1 MTTYTD
7 VFGGDTIPPSE
18 YAYALYVIAG
28 DEDFRWPSEYDGTF
42 GLLIASITELNPS
55 SSGLTVTLPSAEQ
68 VSVGRDILF
77 RNTGSYSI
85 DVVDADGGAV
95 ATIAAGEAQ
104 YVYVADN
111 STAAGLWHLFT
122 YGTGTS
128 SADASALAGDG
139 LEASSGKLRVSSGYQ
154 AVSGNYTILT
164 SDRGKLLEVITGS
177 ITATLPLASAAGDGY
192 YVYVHN
198 SASGTMTVDGNGPE
212 TVDGGLTKTLAPGE
226 SAVFI
231 CNGTYW
237 LTVGFGRDAEFVFSE
252 FVVDM
257 ALTSVNLTSA
267 QIAGRMIRLSGTAS
281 TNVTV
286 TLPSLDNIYF
296 VNVEAGLGG
305 FQATFT
311 TGSGATVSLTSSV
324 RTALYC
330 DGTNVTTAISTAV
343 TSAVLLD
350 DGSAITPSLRFAL
363 DPDTGLFR
371 PGNNQIGF
379 ALAGTERM
387 RLDAN
392 GFLRLGPTG
401 TPLVQLHIESLN
413 PRIDFNDTDAP
424 SGQRYFSINAA
435 NGVMTFQRRQDNGD
449 HIENALTIG
458 VTGNLG
464 VGATPASAPAGS
476 SRFLAIGDNDTGIGQ
491 FGGGVLGVVA
501 DGVERL
507 RVSSSSGRVTVYG
520 DSEIQSG
527 TPRLD
532 LVEADAPAG
541 YNTTSLLRSSN
552 SFYIQTR
559 NSTGST
565 VSTDYLAVGGS
576 SGVSEHVW
584 RTNNDE
590 KMRLTS
596 DGRLGIG
603 ATDPSEPRLQISG
616 SATGSAWQESIWS
629 NLTVASDVTGGY
641 YGIRHRAATQAASFT
656 LPSLHHFYTEQIEFG
671 SGSTVVAQYGF
682 TVTPSL
688 TGATNN
694 YGFYGNLSAA
704 SGRWNFYANGT
715 ASNYFAGDVY
725 IGQNTS
731 SSPGIGNTVNGV
743 AFDAGLTT
751 SFSRSSSFPISVN
764 RNASTGDLISC
775 RYNGSQVGSISVTGS
790 TTAYNTSSD
799 YRLKENVVPITG
811 AAARVMMLKPR
822 RFNFLADPDTVVDG
836 FIAHEAQAVV
846 PEAVHG
852 AKDAVD
858 DEGNPIMQGIDQ
870 SKLVPL
876 LTAAL
881 QEALMTIDD
890 LKMRVEELERV
901 L

>member
-7 VFGGDTIPPSE
+7 PFGGNTIPPAEQS
-18 YAYALYVIAG
+18 YVAHTVSA
-28 DEDFRWPSEYDGTF
+28 DSVFYWPSQYDGTI
-42 GLLIASITELNPS
+42 GLLLASIVAITP
-55 SSGLTVTLPSAEQ
+55 
-68 VSVGRDILF
+68 
-77 RNTGSYSI
+77 TGSGITLALPPANQASI
-85 DVVDADGGAV
+85 GQDVLCRNMGAYPVDITDSDGNAV

-104 YVYVADN
+104 YIYVTDN
-111 STAAGLWHLFT
+111 STAAGIWNLFT

-128 SADASALAGDG
+128 SADASELAGEG
-139 LEASSGKLRVSSGYQ
+139 LEASSGKLRVNSEYQ
-154 AVSGNYTILT
+154 AVSGNYAVLT
-164 SDRGKLLEVITGS
+164 SDRGKLLDVITGS
-177 ITATLPLASAAGDGY
+177 ITATLPPASAAGDGY

-198 SASGTMTVDGNGPE
+198 SASGTMTVDGNGSE

-231 CNGTYW
+231 CNGIYW

-281 TNVTV
+281 ANVTV

-379 ALAGTERM
+379 ALAGAELM
-387 RLDAN
+387 RLNAS
-392 GFLRLGPTG
+392 GFLRLGATG
-401 TPLVQLHIESLN
+401 TPSAQLHIESTN
-413 PRIDFNDTDAP
+413 PRIDFNDTDAT
-424 SGQRYFSINAA
+424 SGQRYFSINASSG
-435 NGVMTFQRRQDNGD
+435 NLLFQRREDNGSYL
-449 HIENALTIG
+449 ENSLTIG

-464 VGATPASAPAGS
+464 VGATPATAPAGS

-491 FGGGVLGVVA
+491 FGGGVFGVVA

-532 LVEADAPAG
+532 LIEADAPAE
-541 YNTTSLLRSSN
+541 YNTTALLRSSN

-559 NSTGST
+559 DSTGSP
-565 VSTDYLAVGGS
+565 VSTDYLVVGGS
-576 SGVSEHVW
+576 LGAFQHIW
-584 RTNNDE
+584 RTNDSE
-590 KMRLTS
+590 RMRLTS

-603 ATDPSEPRLQISG
+603 VTNPSEPKLQIGG
-616 SATGSAWQESIWS
+616 SATGTAWQESIWS
-629 NLTVASDVTGGY
+629 NLTIASDVTGGY

-656 LPSLHHFYTEQIEFG
+656 LPSLHHFFTDQVPFG
-671 SGSTVVAQYGF
+671 SGSTVVAQYGY
-682 TVTPSL
+682 TVTSSL

-694 YGFYGNLSAA
+694 YGFYGDIPAGT
-704 SGRWNFYANGT
+704 GRWNFYASGA

-725 IGQNTS
+725 IGQSTS
-731 SSPGIGNTVNGV
+731 SSPGIGNTINGV
-743 AFDAGLTT
+743 AFDAGFTT
-751 SFSRSSSFPISVN
+751 SFSRSSSYTISVN
-764 RNASTGDLISC
+764 RNASAGDLISC
-775 RYNGSQVGSISVTGS
+775 RYNGSQVGSISVTAS

-811 AAARVMMLKPR
+811 AAERVMMLKPR